1 VTAPAPSDTTV
12 TSEVPRPPAPKKRG
26 IGIWLK
32 IGFLAVAA
40 AAGVWYVVANWDETG
55 PALRQIGWGA
65 ALASVPPVVG
75 AGIAGMLAWR
85 RLMAD
90 LGHPLPVVPA
100 GRVFYTSQLGKYL
113 PGSVWTFLAQV
124 ELAKQLKVPRTVS
137 FAVSVLALILSLA
150 VGLGMAVVLLPFGAG
165 DALREFWWLW
175 LVLPVL
181 IAVIHPA
188 VATWGI
194 NLMFRILRRPP
205 LAVRP
210 SGRGMLTATGWQI
223 LSWCL
228 MGLHCYILV
237 RAAGAEG
244 WTVLPLAVGGFTLA
258 YCAGVLFVP
267 APAGVGVRELALG
280 AALATAIS
288 PQAAAAVVL
297 VSRLALA
304 VVDMGMA
311 ALSIHRTRPPEEQKS

>member
-1 VTAPAPSDTTV
+1 M
-12 TSEVPRPPAPKKRG
+12 
-26 IGIWLK
+26 WFK
-32 IGFLAVAA
+32 IGFLVLAA

-65 ALASVPPVVG
+65 ALASVPFVVG

-85 RLMAD
+85 RLLAD

-113 PGSVWTFLAQV
+113 PGSVWTFVAQV
-124 ELAKQLKVPRTVS
+124 ELAKQLKVPRAVS
-137 FAVSVLALILSLA
+137 FAVSVLAVVLSIA
-150 VGLGMAVVLLPFGAG
+150 VGLGMAAILLPFGAG

-175 LVLPVL
+175 LILPVL
-181 IAVIHPA
+181 VAVIHPS
-188 VATWGI
+188 VTTWGI
-194 NLMFRILRRPP
+194 NQMLRVLRRPP

-210 SGRGMLTATGWQI
+210 SGRGMLAAAGWQV

-244 WTVLPLAVGGFTLA
+244 WSVLPLAVGGFTLA

-280 AALATAIS
+280 AALATAL
-288 PQAAAAVVL
+288 PAQAAAAVVL
-297 VSRLALA
+297 VSRLVLA

-311 ALSIHRTRPPEEQKS
+311 ALSIHRTKHQHEEKT

>member
-1 VTAPAPSDTTV
+1 VTATPDTSV
-12 TSEVPRPPAPKKRG
+12 TSEVPTPPARRRRG
-26 IGIWLK
+26 LGIWFK
-32 IGFLAVAA
+32 IGFLVVAA
-40 AAGVWYVVANWDETG
+40 AAGVWYVVANWDATG

-65 ALASVPPVVG
+65 ALASVPPAVG

-85 RLMAD
+85 RLLAD

-113 PGSVWTFLAQV
+113 PGSVWTFVAQV
-124 ELAKQLKVPRTVS
+124 ELAKQLKVPRAVS
-137 FAVSVLALILSLA
+137 FAVSVLAVGLSLA
-150 VGLGMAVVLLPFGAG
+150 VGLGMAVILLPFGAE
-165 DALREFWWLW
+165 DALRQFWWLW

-181 IAVIHPA
+181 VAAIHPA
-188 VATWGI
+188 VTTWGI
-194 NLMFRILRRPP
+194 NLLLRVLRRPP

-210 SGRGMLTATGWQI
+210 SGRGMLAATGWQVV
-223 LSWCL
+223 SWCL
-228 MGLHCYILV
+228 MGLHCFILV

-244 WTVLPLAVGGFTLA
+244 WSVLPLAVGGFTLA

-280 AALATAIS
+280 AALATTIT

-304 VVDMGMA
+304 VVDIGMA
-311 ALSIHRTRPPEEQKS
+311 ALSIHRTRHHEEKS

>member
-1 VTAPAPSDTTV
+1 MSATASSDTAV
-12 TSEVPRPPAPKKRG
+12 SGSLPPPPRRRG
-26 IGIWLK
+26 FGIWFK
-32 IGFLAVAA
+32 VGFLVLAA
-40 AAGVWYVVANWDETG
+40 TAGVWYVVANWDETG
-55 PALRQIGWGA
+55 PALRSIGWGA
-65 ALASVPPVVG
+65 ALASVPPAVA

-85 RLMAD
+85 RLLAD

-113 PGSVWTFLAQV
+113 PGSVWTFVAQV
-124 ELAKQLKVPRTVS
+124 ELAKQLKVPRPVS
-137 FAVSVLALILSLA
+137 FAVSMLAIVLSLA
-150 VGLGMAVVLLPFGAG
+150 VGLGMAVILLPFGGG
-165 DALREFWWLW
+165 DALRQFWWLW
-175 LVLPVL
+175 LLLPVL
-181 IAVIHPA
+181 VAVIHPA
-188 VATWGI
+188 VTTWGI
-194 NLMFRILRRPP
+194 NLMLRALRRSP
-205 LAVRP
+205 LTVRP
-210 SGRGMLTATGWQI
+210 TGRGMLAASGWQA
-223 LSWCL
+223 LNWCL
-228 MGLHCYILV
+228 MGLHCFILV

-280 AALATAIS
+280 AALATAIT

-311 ALSIHRTRPPEEQKS
+311 ALSIHRTRPPEEQK

>member
-1 VTAPAPSDTTV
+1 VTAAPDTSV
-12 TSEVPRPPAPKKRG
+12 TSDVPTPPTPKRRRG
-26 IGIWLK
+26 LGIWFK
-32 IGFLAVAA
+32 IGFLVVAA

-65 ALASVPPVVG
+65 ALASVPPVIG

-85 RLMAD
+85 RLLAD
-90 LGHPLPVVPA
+90 LGHPLPVIPA

-124 ELAKQLKVPRTVS
+124 ELAKQLKVPRAVS
-137 FAVSVLALILSLA
+137 FAVSILALVLSLA
-150 VGLGMAVVLLPFGAG
+150 VGLGMAVILLPFGAG
-165 DALREFWWLW
+165 DALRQFWWLW
-175 LVLPVL
+175 LILPVL
-181 IAVIHPA
+181 AAAIHPA
-188 VATWGI
+188 VTTWGI
-194 NLMFRILRRPP
+194 NLLFRLIRRPP
-205 LAVRP
+205 LTVRP
-210 SGRGMLTATGWQI
+210 SGRGMLAASGWQV

-228 MGLHCYILV
+228 MGLHCFILV

-244 WTVLPLAVGGFTLA
+244 WSVLPLAVGGFTLA

-311 ALSIHRTRPPEEQKS
+311 ALSIHRTRRPEERT

>member
-1 VTAPAPSDTTV
+1 VTAAPDTSVSSDAPT
-12 TSEVPRPPAPKKRG
+12 PPAPKRRRG
-26 IGIWLK
+26 LGIWFK
-32 IGFLAVAA
+32 IGFLVVAA

-65 ALASVPPVVG
+65 TLASVPPVIG

-85 RLMAD
+85 RLLAD
-90 LGHPLPVVPA
+90 LGHPLPVIPA

-124 ELAKQLKVPRTVS
+124 ELAKQLKVPRAVS
-137 FAVSVLALILSLA
+137 FAVSVLALVLSLA
-150 VGLGMAVVLLPFGAG
+150 VGLSMAALLLPFGAG
-165 DALREFWWLW
+165 DALRKFWWLW
-175 LVLPVL
+175 LILPVL
-181 IAVIHPA
+181 AAAIHPA
-188 VATWGI
+188 VTTWGI
-194 NLMFRILRRPP
+194 NLLFRVLRRPP
-205 LAVRP
+205 LTARP
-210 SGRGMLTATGWQI
+210 TGRGMLAATGWQV

-228 MGLHCYILV
+228 MGLHCFILV

-244 WTVLPLAVGGFTLA
+244 WSVLPLAVGGFTLA

-311 ALSIHRTRPPEEQKS
+311 ALSIHRTRRPEERT